1 MQTGEAKMGGANRI
15 LAIVAMILA
24 VVAVILSF
32 LLFQR
37 RAEFRQRA
45 DKLAATVADMVKS
58 LDQDSGTVLTKDFT
72 FTPADKANG
81 IKEDGSLAAKA
92 FRDAKGEDG
101 QYAAFQAKLD
111 QAKELAKNL
120 NAQRN
125 ALATKLAEAGVT
137 LGMTDTEAAAAD
149 LKAVKKGAEV
159 AGRVAEHATAIRTRD
174 DLLLNAVITSS
185 KTIGHPVDEK
195 ALRERA
201 QTTDAKGNVTKGA
214 YVCGPVLG
222 EYDKNVTNLNTRAT
236 DYANTLTQEIDRIA
250 KLQWTTDKN
259 VIKDEKEY
267 SGAMT
272 TLLNDFDD
280 INQKLVQLEETKAQL
295 EEKLKELKAMSMDLE
310 KSKEELD
317 KTKGRLSEIEGQL
330 KKLAQSAGVSG
341 SGDFIVNPN
350 LEGAVMQIDREWSF
364 VILNLGADKVREN
377 MEFLVVRDGNY
388 VAKVMVSKAYPRFS
402 IAEVLPEGKIKD
414 IQANDKV
421 ILPKR

>member
-1 MQTGEAKMGGANRI
+1 MGGANRI
-15 LAIVAMILA
+15 LAVVAMVLA
-24 VVAVILSF
+24 VVAVVLSF
-32 LLFQR
+32 MLFQR

-45 DKLAATVADMVKS
+45 DKLAATVAEMVKA
-58 LDQDSGTVLTKDFT
+58 LDQDSGTGLTKDFT
-72 FTPADKANG
+72 FTPANKASG
-81 IKEDGSLAAKA
+81 IKEEGSLAAKA
-92 FRDAKGEDG
+92 FREAKGEDG
-101 QYAAFQAKLD
+101 QYAGFQAKLD

-120 NAQRN
+120 NTQRN
-125 ALATKLAEAGVT
+125 VLATKLAEAGVT
-137 LGMTDTEAAAAD
+137 LGMTDAEAAAAD

-159 AGRVAEHATAIRTRD
+159 AGRVAEHAAAVKTRD
-174 DLLLNAVITSS
+174 EVLLNSVITSS
-185 KTIGHPVDEK
+185 KTIGHAVDEK

-214 YVCGPVLG
+214 YACGPVLA
-222 EYDKNVTNLNTRAT
+222 EYDKNVTNLNTRAN

-259 VIKDEKEY
+259 LIKDEKEY

-295 EEKLKELKAMSMDLE
+295 EEKLKELKAMSEDLN
-310 KSKEELD
+310 KTKDDLD

-330 KKLAQSAGVSG
+330 KKLAESAGVSG
-341 SGDFIVNPN
+341 AGGNFVVNPN
-350 LEGAVMQIDREWSF
+350 LEGSVMQIDRDWSF

-377 MEFLVVRDGNY
+377 MEFLVVRNGNY

-402 IAEVLPEGKIKD
+402 IAEVLPEAKIKD